1 MVEVQTVGHSEVF
14 RKLSGK
20 LREMLILD
28 LSCTNSLVNFPGMT
42 GCWHKELISYKI

>member
-20 LREMLILD
+20 LREMLMLD
-28 LSCTNSLVNFPGMT
+28 LSCTNQLCEFSR
-42 GCWHKELISYKI
+42 HD